1 MAKKKIEKVREIVNY
16 DKNGNIVTQKLT
28 GETGGYTRETT
39 PALVGASKTVEPKR
53 QTTTVEP
60 TIKTN
65 DLIEKTNES
74 KEEKKTL
81 KDAINNFDETINNS
95 AVKNYGLSLSNII
108 TDLANLHNAKKEIKK
123 SIPII
128 GNYYKAKDKV
138 DSTVTNAA
146 TNMGIGALKT
156 GEGVIDTLNDW
167 SDAINNPLTY
177 TGNKAVYGK
186 EKADKASKENQK
198 KQEEFIKRNLVQDF
212 QDKTGYSDIINDL
225 EKDSLIKQENVG
237 GQIAQGIG
245 GMVPALLAGQ
255 YLGFAPEMTSTKGL
269 TGLTKAKAVAGN
281 LAKSYASQL
290 PSNTILGASSY
301 GSGVEEALNEGATRG
316 QARKFGLANTAIEQG
331 TEYLTGGIPG
341 LGGKGG
347 LDDVVEPLIDKN
359 SRGYANAL
367 LKAGYGAFGEGL
379 EEYTS
384 AMLDPLAKKIY
395 SDKPIDW
402 NETNKQAL
410 QAGLVG
416 AATGAIL
423 NSPSSIQDI
432 QNVRNEIKNQQAQRV
447 QETPVQP
454 SITQNNINTQEQ
466 VETTPT
472 RQKNEQITPQQVQTR
487 VEPQTIETKP
497 VEISKVNQQID
508 NKQKQLEIIN
518 QNNPIQDEY
527 HIGIRNEN
535 DIKTFDEAI
544 QDDES
549 FVWGDYSK
557 EDAERDLQ
565 KGTVTVYSSKPIE
578 QGAFVSTSQNQAR
591 DYAGGGKIYSQEVPI
606 NDVAWINGDEG
617 QYAKVEN
624 NHIPAETSKLTQ
636 QEQQELDTLKD
647 LPFELDEQQE
657 RRMDELLLKQNKDL
671 EKNMSPVRNLSDV
684 RDFNE
689 VGSKKVNAYQYDNPE
704 VKPYFQEVAKDML
717 YDLGNST
724 KGERYMTEDGQFKG
738 IKRNVPNDIAELL
751 DGENGVKYSYKEIE
765 DGLNAIIKDNG
776 AENKAVAKRLE
787 FYIDQRLRNGYID
800 SIAGKIPVNN
810 EYIETLR
817 NKNTNGILYE
827 NKQENEQALKINEDG
842 SSEIVDNKPQILE
855 KMPQQKTKFTEKLKN
870 WNDKIRHHF
879 TDHQAAIYDMSRE
892 FKNPTLYHK
901 ADAIMSSDAI
911 SQNHLGKKQTN
922 LNGKAYKNF
931 TNENGK
937 KVFMGFEKAYDMYSD
952 IPTKAK
958 NEFLVHNL
966 NLDRLSQGVEQFE
979 NITGYES
986 EEKINQL
993 KEKYPDIEKWSNN
1006 IYQYYKNQLQNM
1018 VDGGLISQ
1026 QLANEF
1032 QTLNP
1037 HYVRIQRDVNSKNS
1051 SMKTR
1056 DGNININNQIQKV
1069 KGSSLDILPIK
1080 ETTAEYTQQVN
1091 KSIKLNQFGQEL
1103 AKTIGVGSTNDNIS
1117 SIDESFGINPDILSK
1132 NGKDYSF
1139 TIFNKGQATTIPIN
1153 EGIYES
1159 LQNRDIRNVPI
1170 LSDAVKVQRNL
1181 ITNKNPYFAATNAI
1195 KDAADMFLYSKHSI
1209 PRSFATYMELF
1220 GGRTAG
1226 RAAQNIKNK
1235 TNGTDNRTKTMLWV
1249 DLYEGLG
1256 GNANSVYADGKFES
1270 NKNVVAK
1277 GIDKVL
1283 SPIEVGNE
1291 FIESMPRITEF
1302 VNTIRSNGYDIN
1314 ADGDLVAK
1322 KGKTP
1327 KKSVDE
1333 TLNEAMYNAAEVTTN
1348 FKRGGTWAKN
1358 IDKNGGTFFNASVQ
1372 GAAKLGRTFTEAFGD
1387 AKSGDFKAA
1396 TRLFS
1401 RAMTLG
1407 LAPALLS
1414 AWMYKDDD
1422 DYEELPDY
1430 VKDQYYLFKTKDN
1443 NFIRI
1448 PKGRAVSLFD
1458 SASRRAIEKS
1468 QGKDDVMK
1476 GYGSLVMNQIA
1487 PSNPLDSNVFSP
1499 LVAVSSEQG
1508 KSWSGNKIVS
1518 DYLATLP
1525 KEEQYDAK
1533 TSEFSKWLGKEFKIS
1548 PKKADYV
1555 IDQYSGVIGDLLLP
1569 TMTNYAESEDS
1580 SGFNALI
1587 NPLKSKFTTNSTSN
1601 NKTTTEYYDLVK
1613 DINTQ
1618 GNSSKATALDKAKQK
1633 YVGDYSDVKTKLSS
1647 LYAEQR
1653 AIQNSTTLSDSE
1665 KYKQN
1670 LEKQR
1675 EIIEL
1680 MKKTQKE
1687 LKNAT
1692 DEDGVISIGDKTY
1705 IETIED
1711 GKKKIKT
1718 ISSDK
1723 MNEAANLGISINDY
1737 IDIDNTISNM
1747 EADRNSNGKTIR
1759 GSKKQKVI
1767 NYLQS
1772 NGYDE
1777 YQIRTILNGYGWKY

>member
-1 MAKKKIEKVREIVNY
+1 
-16 DKNGNIVTQKLT
+16 
-28 GETGGYTRETT
+28 
-39 PALVGASKTVEPKR
+39 
-53 QTTTVEP
+53 
-60 TIKTN
+60 
-65 DLIEKTNES
+65 
-74 KEEKKTL
+74 
-81 KDAINNFDETINNS
+81 
-95 AVKNYGLSLSNII
+95 
-108 TDLANLHNAKKEIKK
+108 
-123 SIPII
+123 
-128 GNYYKAKDKV
+128 
-138 DSTVTNAA
+138 
-146 TNMGIGALKT
+146 
-156 GEGVIDTLNDW
+156 
-167 SDAINNPLTY
+167 
-177 TGNKAVYGK
+177 
-186 EKADKASKENQK
+186 
-198 KQEEFIKRNLVQDF
+198 
-212 QDKTGYSDIINDL
+212 
-225 EKDSLIKQENVG
+225 
-237 GQIAQGIG
+237 
-245 GMVPALLAGQ
+245 
-255 YLGFAPEMTSTKGL
+255 
-269 TGLTKAKAVAGN
+269 
-281 LAKSYASQL
+281 
-290 PSNTILGASSY
+290 
-301 GSGVEEALNEGATRG
+301 
-316 QARKFGLANTAIEQG
+316 
-331 TEYLTGGIPG
+331 
-341 LGGKGG
+341 
-347 LDDVVEPLIDKN
+347 
-359 SRGYANAL
+359 
-367 LKAGYGAFGEGL
+367 
-379 EEYTS
+379 
-384 AMLDPLAKKIY
+384 
-395 SDKPIDW
+395 
-402 NETNKQAL
+402 
-410 QAGLVG
+410 
-416 AATGAIL
+416 
-423 NSPSSIQDI
+423 
-432 QNVRNEIKNQQAQRV
+432 
-447 QETPVQP
+447 
-454 SITQNNINTQEQ
+454 
-466 VETTPT
+466 
-472 RQKNEQITPQQVQTR
+472 
-487 VEPQTIETKP
+487 
-497 VEISKVNQQID
+497 
-508 NKQKQLEIIN
+508 
-518 QNNPIQDEY
+518 
-527 HIGIRNEN
+527 
-535 DIKTFDEAI
+535 
-544 QDDES
+544 
-549 FVWGDYSK
+549 
-557 EDAERDLQ
+557 
-565 KGTVTVYSSKPIE
+565 
-578 QGAFVSTSQNQAR
+578 
-591 DYAGGGKIYSQEVPI
+591 
-606 NDVAWINGDEG
+606 
-617 QYAKVEN
+617 
-624 NHIPAETSKLTQ
+624 
-636 QEQQELDTLKD
+636 
-647 LPFELDEQQE
+647 
-657 RRMDELLLKQNKDL
+657 MDELLLKQNKDL
-671 EKNMSPVRNLSDV
+671 ENNMSPVRDLSDV
-684 RDFNE
+684 RDFQE

-738 IKRNVPNDIAELL
+738 VKRNVPNDIAELL

-776 AENKAVAKRLE
+776 EENKAVAKRLE
-787 FYIDQRLRNGYID
+787 FYIDQRLRNGYMD
-800 SIAGKIPVNN
+800 SIAGKIPANN

-817 NKNTNGILYE
+817 NKNTNGNLYE

-937 KVFMGFEKAYDMYSD
+937 KVSMGFEKAYDMYSD
-952 IPTKAK
+952 IPAKAK

-1056 DGNININNQIQKV
+1056 NGNININNQIQKV
-1069 KGSSLDILPIK
+1069 KGSGIDVLPIK

-1103 AKTIGVGSTNDNIS
+1103 AKTIGVGSANDNIS
-1117 SIDESFGINPDILSK
+1117 SIDESFGINSDILSK

-1235 TNGTDNRTKTMLWV
+1235 TNRTDNRTKTMLWV

-1256 GNANSVYADGKFES
+1256 GNANSVYADGKFTS
-1270 NKNVVAK
+1270 NKNVIAK

-1283 SPIEVGNE
+1283 SPIEIGNE

-1327 KKSVDE
+1327 KKSIDDV
-1333 TLNEAMYNAAEVTTN
+1333 LSEAMYNAAEVTTN

-1458 SASRRAIEKS
+1458 SASRRAIDKA

-1476 GYGSLVMNQIA
+1476 GYGGLVMNQIA

-1525 KEEQYDAK
+1525 EEEQYDAK
-1533 TSEFSKWLGKEFKIS
+1533 TSEFSKWLGKELKIS

-1587 NPLKSKFTTNSTSN
+1587 NPLKSKFTTNSTAS
-1601 NKTTTEYYDLVK
+1601 NKTTTDYYDLVK
-1613 DINTQ
+1613 KINKK
-1618 GNSSKATALDKAKQK
+1618 GNSSNATTLDKAKK
-1633 YVGDYSDVKTKLSS
+1633 YYVGDYSDVKTKLSS

-1653 AIQNSTTLSDSE
+1653 EIQNSTKLSDSE

-1687 LKNAT
+1687 LDEAT
-1692 DEDGVISIGDKTY
+1692 ESDGIITIGNKKYMETY
-1705 IETIED
+1705 KD
-1711 GKKKIKT
+1711 GKRK
-1718 ISSDK
+1718 
-1723 MNEAANLGISINDY
+1723 L
-1737 IDIDNTISNM
+1737 
-1747 EADRNSNGKTIR
+1747 
-1759 GSKKQKVI
+1759 KVVSF
-1767 NYLQS
+1767 N
-1772 NGYDE
+1772 
-1777 YQIRTILNGYGWKY
+1777 K

>member
-1 MAKKKIEKVREIVNY
+1 MVKVA
-16 DKNGNIVTQKLT
+16 Q
-28 GETGGYTRETT
+28 
-39 PALVGASKTVEPKR
+39 
-53 QTTTVEP
+53 TVEP
-60 TIKTN
+60 TVKTTVNNTQNEEGYVKTN
-65 DLIEKTNES
+65 KKYGDYFNDDERKNDLDIYKKDGKSYYKENDGQYNEIVHTTGQRLQPVPTQTKETPKENKKKGKEETKNTTISFDNKKELKYQPKEKKKEEKLSTLNQIKLDTEDLT
-74 KEEKKTL
+74 KEEKKKYKKALLQQEEQAREKENFARRSGTGIDALTGAYNNVINNPNSPIQKEIVKPLENAERIYESGKLNNELALEWYKKAQGKKNNVDEIEKKIQTFNNFNEDIAGGNVGLVGSTIQNLNTQVESLKNQGIVATGGAVIGGGLGALVGLKTGDVAGGALKGSRLGAKAGYTVGSTPYMYKLEYGNEYKDLKEMGVSDEKAKKVATAVGTINAAIESGENIIDLISFSGVGKMASGGLKKQAANQMTDEFGEIIETL
-81 KDAINNFDETINNS
+81 GEEQAKSYLEKKFGSEVAESVLKSYAKNIGSEALEEGSQELTSVLGERYAAKSEGIDRGVSWKEDAKRIGQSAAAGGGSALVLGAPTSVVGNTTSYVSGRAQNAINN
-95 AVKNYGLSLSNII
+95 
-108 TDLANLHNAKKEIKK
+108 
-123 SIPII
+123 
-128 GNYYKAKDKV
+128 
-138 DSTVTNAA
+138 
-146 TNMGIGALKT
+146 M
-156 GEGVIDTLNDW
+156 
-167 SDAINNPLTY
+167 
-177 TGNKAVYGK
+177 
-186 EKADKASKENQK
+186 
-198 KQEEFIKRNLVQDF
+198 KQ
-212 QDKTGYSDIINDL
+212 
-225 EKDSLIKQENVG
+225 
-237 GQIAQGIG
+237 
-245 GMVPALLAGQ
+245 
-255 YLGFAPEMTSTKGL
+255 
-269 TGLTKAKAVAGN
+269 
-281 LAKSYASQL
+281 
-290 PSNTILGASSY
+290 
-301 GSGVEEALNEGATRG
+301 
-316 QARKFGLANTAIEQG
+316 
-331 TEYLTGGIPG
+331 
-341 LGGKGG
+341 
-347 LDDVVEPLIDKN
+347 
-359 SRGYANAL
+359 
-367 LKAGYGAFGEGL
+367 
-379 EEYTS
+379 
-384 AMLDPLAKKIY
+384 
-395 SDKPIDW
+395 
-402 NETNKQAL
+402 
-410 QAGLVG
+410 
-416 AATGAIL
+416 
-423 NSPSSIQDI
+423 
-432 QNVRNEIKNQQAQRV
+432 
-447 QETPVQP
+447 
-454 SITQNNINTQEQ
+454 QNNINTQEQ

-472 RQKNEQITPQQVQTR
+472 RQENEQINTQQAQTR

-497 VEISKVNQQID
+497 V
-508 NKQKQLEIIN
+508 
-518 QNNPIQDEY
+518 
-527 HIGIRNEN
+527 
-535 DIKTFDEAI
+535 A
-544 QDDES
+544 
-549 FVWGDYSK
+549 
-557 EDAERDLQ
+557 
-565 KGTVTVYSSKPIE
+565 
-578 QGAFVSTSQNQAR
+578 
-591 DYAGGGKIYSQEVPI
+591 
-606 NDVAWINGDEG
+606 
-617 QYAKVEN
+617 
-624 NHIPAETSKLTQ
+624 KLTQ

-647 LPFELDEQQE
+647 LPFELNEQQE

-671 EKNMSPVRNLSDV
+671 EKNMSPVRDLSDV

-689 VGSKKVNAYQYDNPE
+689 VGSSKVNAYQYDNPE

-717 YDLGNST
+717 YDLDNST

-738 IKRNVPNDIAELL
+738 VKRNVPNDIAELL

-787 FYIDQRLRNGYID
+787 FYIDQRLRNGYMD
-800 SIAGKIPVNN
+800 SIAGKIPANN

-827 NKQENEQALKINEDG
+827 NKQENEQTLKINEDG

-855 KMPQQKTKFTEKLKN
+855 NMPQQKTKFTEKLKN

-937 KVFMGFEKAYDMYSD
+937 KVSMGFEKTYDMYSD

-1117 SIDESFGINPDILSK
+1117 SIDESFGINPNILSK

-1314 ADGDLVAK
+1314 EDGDLVAK

-1327 KKSVDE
+1327 KKPVDE

-1414 AWMYKDDD
+1414 ALMYKDDD

-1458 SASRRAIEKS
+1458 SASRRAIDKA
-1468 QGKDDVMK
+1468 QGKDNVMK
-1476 GYGSLVMNQIA
+1476 GYGNLVMNQIA

-1533 TSEFSKWLGKEFKIS
+1533 TSEFSKWLGKELKIS

-1569 TMTNYAESEDS
+1569 TMTNYAESGDS

-1587 NPLKSKFTTNSTSN
+1587 NPLKSKFTTNSTAS
-1601 NKTTTEYYDLVK
+1601 NKTITDYYDLVK
-1613 DINTQ
+1613 DVNKQ

-1633 YVGDYSDVKTKLSS
+1633 YIGDYSDVKTKLSS

-1653 AIQNSTTLSDSE
+1653 EIQNSTKLSDSE

-1687 LKNAT
+1687 LDEAT
-1692 DEDGVISIGDKTY
+1692 ESDGIITIGNKKYMETY
-1705 IETIED
+1705 KD
-1711 GKKKIKT
+1711 GKRKIK
-1718 ISSDK
+1718 SVSFNK
-1723 MNEAANLGISINDY
+1723 
-1737 IDIDNTISNM
+1737 
-1747 EADRNSNGKTIR
+1747 
-1759 GSKKQKVI
+1759 
-1767 NYLQS
+1767 
-1772 NGYDE
+1772 
-1777 YQIRTILNGYGWKY
+1777 